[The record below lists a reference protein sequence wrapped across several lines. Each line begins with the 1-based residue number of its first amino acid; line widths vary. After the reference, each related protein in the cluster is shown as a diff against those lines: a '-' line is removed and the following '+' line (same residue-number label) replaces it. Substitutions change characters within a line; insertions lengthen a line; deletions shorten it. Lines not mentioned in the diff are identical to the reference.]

1 MMKKRRLILLLMAL
15 LLAGGGYAQRTKEAL
30 EAEIKS
36 LQKDIETAN
45 KLLKET
51 SKNKEV
57 TLNQVSLMDKK
68 IKDRQKL
75 INAYNEQIKG
85 LDKSIKKGEGNI
97 KKLNGELNTL
107 HNEYSQMVVF
117 AYRNK
122 DRYNQ
127 LEFLF
132 SSEDF
137 NQAVRRRR
145 YIQQFADAR
154 KTKIDQ
160 IVSTRKK
167 VTGEVDAFRK
177 NREEQARLLE
187 EEKAQQEELKK
198 EKAELNAQVAA
209 LKKKEGS
216 LQQNIK
222 DKQAQAKKFQKE
234 IDKIIAEEIRKAN
247 EKNAKA
253 GNAGKTG
260 KAGIALTPRE
270 KALSTSF
277 SANKGK
283 FPWPVERGVVSSTFG
298 KHQSAVSDKVFI
310 TNNGIDIATS
320 ENARAR
326 AIFEGEVVSVVKP
339 SASNMAV
346 IIRHGDYFTVYSQ
359 MDEVFVK
366 KGDQVKTKQDLGKVH
381 TDRTEGK
388 TELHFELR
396 QGTECLNPGH
406 WLAK

>member
-36 LQKDIETAN
+36 LQKDLETAK
-45 KLLKET
+45 KLLTET
-51 SKNKEV
+51 SKHKEF

-253 GNAGKTG
+253 GNAGKIG

-366 KGDQVKTKQDLGKVH
+366 KGDQVKTTQDLGKVH

>member
-1 MMKKRRLILLLMAL
+1 MMKKRKLILLLMAL